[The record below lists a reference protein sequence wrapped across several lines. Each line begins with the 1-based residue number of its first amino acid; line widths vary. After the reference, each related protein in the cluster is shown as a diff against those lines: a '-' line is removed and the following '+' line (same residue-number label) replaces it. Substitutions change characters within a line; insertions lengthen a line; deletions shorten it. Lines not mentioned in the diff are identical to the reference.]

1 MNETGGKAMTS
12 EYDFIVTVEINADSR
27 QEEKDL
33 LKQFKREL
41 YEKFMSGTKISVE
54 RIKRC

>member
-1 MNETGGKAMTS
+1 MIS

-33 LKQFKREL
+33 LKQFKREV

-54 RIKRC
+54 RIKRY